1 MNIAAVRTS
10 IESLYED
17 RCTIYELAS
26 IQDPET
32 KITNQTEQEVA
43 TDQPCRLSF
52 QKLSAALDSP
62 PGAVVGQT
70 IKLFLS
76 PDITVK
82 PGSKIAVTRNGSIMQ
97 FISSGLPA
105 VYSTHQEI
113 LLQAKGWA

>member
-1 MNIAAVRTS
+1 MNIAAVRAG

-17 RCTIYELAS
+17 RCAIYELAAT
-26 IQDPET
+26 QDPET
-32 KITNQTEQEVA
+32 KITSQAEQEVV

-52 QKLSAALDSP
+52 QKLSSALESP
-62 PGAVVGQT
+62 PAAAVGQT
-70 IKLFLS
+70 IKLFLA

-105 VYSTHQEI
+105 VYPTHQEI
-113 LLQAKGWA
+113 LLQAEGWA